1 MDQET
6 NQEFD
11 NLIHI
16 IQDSFESL
24 EGKMATKQDIK
35 EMATKQDIKDMATKQ
50 DLKEMEEKMNKR
62 FDSIEVRLATIQND
76 LDDVRRQLNELQKNT
91 FADTDAFAQDIL
103 ELRKRLD
110 RAETEIA
117 KLKLQ
122 PSALSA

>member
-1 MDQET
+1 MDPET

-24 EGKMATKQDIK
+24 EGKMATKQDI
-35 EMATKQDIKDMATKQ
+35 MSTKQDIKE
-50 DLKEMEEKMNKR
+50 LEEKMNKR
-62 FDSIEVRLATIQND
+62 FDSIDARLSMIEND
-76 LDDVRRQLNELQKNT
+76 LKDVDQRLNELQKNT
-91 FADTDAFAQDIL
+91 LADTNAFAQDIL

-122 PSALSA
+122 PSHLSV